1 MLVPLEAAA
10 SVAGA
15 VSWPRSPPLKICLR
29 ATLDTLLVGTRLRP
43 RAFVMRELMALVMA
57 VWIWL
62 LRAEMRRAPMILKI
76 TTWVSAVKSSQAG
89 RQYTIIAC
97 RKSIDFLRTESTGWD
112 PVQWVGGKNVVVQTC
127 PSQPALASLA
137 SARSQPCN
145 CLGRKNSR
153 LGKAYFFT

>member
-1 MLVPLEAAA
+1 MMLVPLEAAA

-76 TTWVSAVKSSQAG
+76 TTWVSAVKSRQA
-89 RQYTIIAC
+89 IC
-97 RKSIDFLRTESTGWD
+97 
-112 PVQWVGGKNVVVQTC
+112 N
-127 PSQPALASLA
+127 
-137 SARSQPCN
+137 N
-145 CLGRKNSR
+145 CLQEIYRFSPH
-153 LGKAYFFT
+153 